1 MGDTLDP
8 AAITA
13 LAALGGSLVGG
24 LASFATTWL
33 TQRQRSHNER
43 VSLELDKREL
53 IYVRFNE
60 LGMALILDSLDHE
73 LDDPAKLAELVVLT
87 GRIRLTS
94 SKPVLDAAQHVI
106 AELIRSYQQPR
117 RDRRD
122 ILTKPDE
129 YIRPLVNFTE
139 AARLEREAM
148 LRGI

>member
-1 MGDTLDP
+1 LDP
-8 AAITA
+8 AIIAA
-13 LAALGGSLVGG
+13 LAALAGSIVGG
-24 LASFATTWL
+24 LGSFATTWL
-33 TQRQRSHNER
+33 TQRQRSRSER
-43 VSLELDKREL
+43 ICSELDKREL

-60 LGMALILDSLDHE
+60 LGVALLFDSLDHALE
-73 LDDPAKLAELVVLT
+73 DPEKLAELIVLT

-106 AELIRSYQQPR
+106 TELVRSYQNPP

-122 ILTKPDE
+122 ILSKPEE
-129 YIRPLVNFTE
+129 YIQPLVDFTE